1 MKNTTQLLPGLH
13 LKTLRRRPRS
23 SQQKLTDEVLQLRQR
38 TFDEMGQAFK
48 DSIPS
53 ALLHSEPT
61 GKNSRHRLFRKENT
75 FWAFM
80 GQVFN
85 EDGSCQ
91 EVVRK
96 FQAYLALKGTPIPSS
111 STASY
116 CAARKRLKL
125 ENLSTIF
132 ATTAEGMDRLPGSPD
147 PFGRRVIVVDGTG
160 LSMPD
165 TEAHQAVWPQQSL
178 QKPGCG
184 FPLAKLLGCF
194 SLQTGALLSWEMG
207 NKHNHDLNLFSQV
220 WDTFQKDDI
229 VLADKGFCS
238 YYDIVKLSERGIDT
252 VVTLAHRKPVS
263 ELEAVKKLAQN
274 DLIVRWKRPVRNR
287 RIKRDEFDELPEEL
301 LLRQVRVDI
310 QVAGFRTQRIYI
322 ITTLLDPERYPS
334 DELADL
340 YFRRWDVELFFRDIK
355 TTLGMDVLRCKT
367 PDMIRKEVTV
377 FLTAYNCLRRL
388 MYDAAVEADMPV
400 RRVSFKGAVQAL
412 RSWTPHLHQQRL
424 NRKETLRLISQ
435 LYEAITNRAIPLR
448 PGRTEPRARKRRP
461 KNYQLLNAP
470 RHEINIPNHRNDYRA
485 KPCKNAL
492 N

>member
-13 LKTLRRRPRS
+13 LKTLRRKPRS
-23 SQQKLTDEVLQLRQR
+23 SQQKLADEVLQLKQR
-38 TFDEMGQAFK
+38 TFNEMGQAFK
-48 DSIPS
+48 DCIPS
-53 ALLHSEPT
+53 ALLHRAPV
-61 GKNSRHRLFRKENT
+61 GQNSRHRVFSKENT

-80 GQVFN
+80 GQVFS

-125 ENLSTIF
+125 EELSRIF
-132 ATTAEGMDRLPGSPD
+132 ANTAESMDKLSGLPG

-160 LSMPD
+160 VSMPD
-165 TEAHQAVWPQQSL
+165 TEANQAVWPQQSL

-194 SLQTGALLSWEMG
+194 SLKTGVLLNWEMG
-207 NKHNHDLNLFSQV
+207 NKHHHELNLFSQV

-229 VLADKGFCS
+229 VLADKGFCA

-252 VVTLAHRKPVS
+252 VVTLAHRKPVN
-263 ELEAVKKLAQN
+263 ELEAVKKLTKH
-274 DLIVRWKRPVRNR
+274 DLIVRWKRPIRTR
-287 RIKRDEFDELPEEL
+287 RIMRDDCNQLPEDL
-301 LLRQVRVDI
+301 ILRQVQVDI
-310 QVAGFRTQRIYI
+310 QVPGFRTRRIYI
-322 ITTLLDPERYPS
+322 ITTLLDPKLYPA

-355 TTLGMDVLRCKT
+355 TTLGMDVLRCKS
-367 PDMIRKEVTV
+367 PDMVRKEVTV

-388 MYDAAVEADMPV
+388 MCDAAIAADMPV

-412 RSWTPHLHQQRL
+412 RSWTPHLHQRCL
-424 NRKETLRLISQ
+424 NRREALRLIIQ

-470 RHEINIPNHRNDYRA
+470 RHEINVPNHRNNYRA
-485 KPCKNAL
+485 KPCKNTL